1 MCRYEHPYIGVIM
14 SEVGTDTATV
24 LRIYLLRNYFIGRLP
39 DRRPRNRRSFWLL
52 FLVMQSYVRILLLS
66 SLRTTS
72 NHLNERECENMSES
86 EQKKETKVC
95 IEGPIRYR
103 ATAIR

>member
-1 MCRYEHPYIGVIM
+1 M

-24 LRIYLLRNYFIGRLP
+24 LRTITIYLYYFIGRLP

-95 IEGPIRYR
+95 IEGTIRYR